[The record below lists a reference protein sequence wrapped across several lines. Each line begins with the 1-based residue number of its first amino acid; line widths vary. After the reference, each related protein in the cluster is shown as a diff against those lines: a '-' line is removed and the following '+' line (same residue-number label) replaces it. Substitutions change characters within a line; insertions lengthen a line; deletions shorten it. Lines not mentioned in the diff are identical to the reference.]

1 MNADVRTSRANV
13 PKLMDFESALFAAH
27 ELEKLLDEDMTEEAR
42 ELEGV
47 EAIGGKFLAWDLNET
62 TMDKP
67 LKEFVVE
74 MLSMMS
80 DD

>member
-1 MNADVRTSRANV
+1 MNADVRTSRTNV
-13 PKLMDFESALFAAH
+13 PKLMDSESVLFAAH
-27 ELEKLLDEDMTEEAR
+27 ELEEAR
-42 ELEGV
+42 ELEEV

-74 MLSMMS
+74 MLGMMS